1 MDNENNIFL
10 KENKDNL
17 DYKEILN
24 VILNNAYEWLV
35 IIDDKGYIMM
45 MSKGYKEFIGDMVP
59 EGKHVTE
66 VIENTKLHD
75 IVKTG
80 KTQIGEIQIIKG
92 QQVIASRLPIIKD
105 NKIIGA
111 IGKVIFKDI
120 TDFYDMSKK
129 IITMEKEI
137 KYYKNN
143 ILKD

>member
-1 MDNENNIFL
+1 
-10 KENKDNL
+10 
-17 DYKEILN
+17 
-24 VILNNAYEWLV
+24 
-35 IIDDKGYIMM
+35 
-45 MSKGYKEFIGDMVP
+45 MVP

-120 TDFYDMSKK
+120 TDFYDM
-129 IITMEKEI
+129 
-137 KYYKNN
+137 
-143 ILKD
+143 